1 MNEENKIGYYAIIP
15 ATVLFNENL
24 KANEKLLYAV
34 ITVLANKEGYCFASN
49 TYLGNLFNAK
59 PHTISD
65 WVSHLSKLGLVYVD
79 IIRNE
84 KNEIIKRR
92 IFPNDAPYMQNRT
105 TPYTINKGY
114 PYAINTTEGM
124 SQKQQDNIISI
135 NKIDRL
141 FNYII
146 KKDKQ
151 IPNEFENFEA
161 EIIDILNKFEM
172 IYEENSLQFMQEN
185 NIEKIKIICYSLA
198 LLVKENVSYLS
209 YKVSREKII
218 SLYDDC
224 KLREQ
229 EYKNTDNEIISFT
242 NYFYKS
248 LEGQLLKSKG
258 SSFFVSKNN
267 KKESESFNSEED
279 EDEEER

>member
-34 ITVLANKEGYCFASN
+34 ITALSNKEGYCFASN
-49 TYLGNLFNAK
+49 SYLGDLFNAK
-59 PHTISD
+59 PHTISE
-65 WVSHLSKLGLVYVD
+65 WVSHLSKLGFVYVD
-79 IIRNE
+79 IVRNE
-84 KNEIIKRR
+84 KNEIIRRR
-92 IFPNDAPYMQNRT
+92 IYPND
-105 TPYTINKGY
+105 TPYTINKTY
-114 PYAINTTEGM
+114 PYSINTTEGI
-124 SQKQQDNIISI
+124 SQKPQDNIISI

-146 KKDKQ
+146 KKEKQ
-151 IPNEFENFEA
+151 IPNEFENLQT
-161 EIIDILNKFEM
+161 EINDILNKFEM
-172 IYEENSLQFMQEN
+172 NYTENSLQFIQES

-198 LLVKENVSYLS
+198 MLVKENVSYLS
-209 YKVSREKII
+209 YKISREKII

-242 NYFYKS
+242 NYYYKS
-248 LEGQLLKSKG
+248 LKSELLRNKN
-258 SSFFVSKNN
+258 SSFFISKNQN
-267 KKESESFNSEED
+267 IKSESFNSEED

>member
-34 ITVLANKEGYCFASN
+34 ITALSNKEGYCFASN
-49 TYLGNLFNAK
+49 SYLGELFNAK
-59 PHTISD
+59 AHTISE
-65 WVSHLSKLGLVYVD
+65 WVSHLSKLGFVYVD
-79 IIRNE
+79 IVRNE
-84 KNEIIKRR
+84 KNEIIRRR
-92 IFPNDAPYMQNRT
+92 IYPND
-105 TPYTINKGY
+105 TPYTINKTY
-114 PYAINTTEGM
+114 PYSINTTEGM
-124 SQKQQDNIISI
+124 SQKPQDNIISI

-146 KKDKQ
+146 KKEKQ
-151 IPNEFENFEA
+151 IPNEFENFET

-172 IYEENSLQFMQEN
+172 IYTENSLQFMKEN

-198 LLVKENVSYLS
+198 MLVKENVSYLL
-209 YKVSREKII
+209 YKINREKII

-242 NYFYKS
+242 NYYYKS
-248 LEGQLLKSKG
+248 LKSELLRNKN
-258 SSFFVSKNN
+258 SSFFIPKNQN
-267 KKESESFNSEED
+267 IKSESFNSEED
-279 EDEEER
+279 EEER

>member
-15 ATVLFNENL
+15 STVLFNENL

-34 ITVLANKEGYCFASN
+34 ITALSNKEGYCFASN
-49 TYLGNLFNAK
+49 SYLGDLFSAK
-59 PHTISD
+59 AHTISE
-65 WVSHLSKLGLVYVD
+65 WVSHLSKLGFVYVD
-79 IIRNE
+79 IVRNE
-84 KNEIIKRR
+84 KNEVIRRR
-92 IFPNDAPYMQNRT
+92 IYPNDTPYMQNRT
-105 TPYTINKGY
+105 TPYTINKTY
-114 PYAINTTEGM
+114 PYSINTTEGM
-124 SQKQQDNIISI
+124 SQKPQDNIISI

-146 KKDKQ
+146 KKEKQ

-161 EIIDILNKFEM
+161 EIVDILNKFEM
-172 IYEENSLQFMQEN
+172 IYTENSLQFMQEN

-198 LLVKENVSYLS
+198 MLVKENVSYLS
-209 YKVSREKII
+209 YKISREKII

-248 LEGQLLKSKG
+248 LKGQLLKSEG
-258 SSFFVSKNN
+258 SSFFVPKIQNL
-267 KKESESFNSEED
+267 ESESFNSEED

>member
-1 MNEENKIGYYAIIP
+1 MNEESKIGYYAIIP
-15 ATVLFNENL
+15 STVLFNENL

-49 TYLGNLFNAK
+49 TYLGNLLNVK

-65 WVSHLSKLGLVYVD
+65 WVSHLSKLGFVYVD
-79 IIRNE
+79 IVRNE
-84 KNEIIKRR
+84 KNEIIKRM
-92 IFPNDAPYMQNRT
+92 IFPNDTPYMQNRT
-105 TPYTINKGY
+105 YPYAINKGY
-114 PYAINTTEGM
+114 PYVINNTEGM
-124 SQKQQDNIISI
+124 LQKQQDNIISI

-146 KKDKQ
+146 KKEKQ
-151 IPNEFENFEA
+151 IPNEFENFEN

-172 IYEENSLQFMQEN
+172 IYTENSLQFMQDN

-198 LLVKENVSYLS
+198 MLVKEKVSYLS
-209 YKVSREKII
+209 YKISREKIM

-229 EYKNTDNEIISFT
+229 EFKNTDNEIISFT
-242 NYFYKS
+242 NYYYKS
-248 LEGQLLKSKG
+248 LKSELLRNKN
-258 SSFFVSKNN
+258 SSFFISKNN
-267 KKESESFNSEED
+267 KLESKSFDSEED

>member
-34 ITVLANKEGYCFASN
+34 ITALSNKEGYCFASN
-49 TYLGNLFNAK
+49 SYLGDLFNAK
-59 PHTISD
+59 AHTISE
-65 WVSHLSKLGLVYVD
+65 WVSHLSKLGFVYVD
-79 IIRNE
+79 IVRNE
-84 KNEIIKRR
+84 KNEIIRRR
-92 IFPNDAPYMQNRT
+92 IYPNDTPYMQNRT
-105 TPYTINKGY
+105 TPYTINKTY
-114 PYAINTTEGM
+114 PYSINTTEGM
-124 SQKQQDNIISI
+124 SQKPQDNIISI

-146 KKDKQ
+146 KKEKQ
-151 IPNEFENFEA
+151 IPNGFENFET

-172 IYEENSLQFMQEN
+172 IYTENSLQFMQEN

-198 LLVKENVSYLS
+198 LFVKENVSYLS

-229 EYKNTDNEIISFT
+229 EYKNTDNKIISFT

-248 LEGQLLKSKG
+248 LKSELLKNES
-258 SSFFVSKNN
+258 SSFFTPKNKN
-267 KKESESFNSEED
+267 IESESFNSEED

>member
-34 ITVLANKEGYCFASN
+34 ITALSNKEGYCFASN
-49 TYLGNLFNAK
+49 SYLGDLFNAK
-59 PHTISD
+59 PHTISE
-65 WVSHLSKLGLVYVD
+65 WVSHLSKLGFVYVD
-79 IIRNE
+79 IVRNE
-84 KNEIIKRR
+84 KNEIIRRR
-92 IFPNDAPYMQNRT
+92 IYPND
-105 TPYTINKGY
+105 TPYTINKTY
-114 PYAINTTEGM
+114 PYSINTTEGM
-124 SQKQQDNIISI
+124 SQKPQDNIISI

-146 KKDKQ
+146 KKEKQ
-151 IPNEFENFEA
+151 IPNEFENLQI
-161 EIIDILNKFEM
+161 EINDILNKFEM
-172 IYEENSLQFMQEN
+172 NYTENSLQFIQEN

-198 LLVKENVSYLS
+198 MLVKENVSYLS
-209 YKVSREKII
+209 YKTNREKII
-218 SLYDDC
+218 NLYDTC

-229 EYKNTDNEIISFT
+229 ECKNTENEIINFT

-248 LEGQLLKSKG
+248 LKEELLKG
-258 SSFFVSKNN
+258 RGPSFFMPQNQN
-267 KKESESFNSEED
+267 LERESFDSEED

>member
-24 KANEKLLYAV
+24 RANEKLLYAV
-34 ITVLANKEGYCFASN
+34 ITALSNKEGYCFASN
-49 TYLGNLFNAK
+49 SYLGNLFNAK
-59 PHTISD
+59 AHTISE
-65 WVSHLSKLGLVYVD
+65 WVSHLSKLGFVYVD
-79 IIRNE
+79 IVRNE
-84 KNEIIKRR
+84 KNEIIRRR
-92 IFPNDAPYMQNRT
+92 IYPND
-105 TPYTINKGY
+105 TPYTINKTY
-114 PYAINTTEGM
+114 PYSINTTEGM
-124 SQKQQDNIISI
+124 SQKPQDNIISI

-146 KKDKQ
+146 KKEKQ
-151 IPNEFENFEA
+151 IPNEFENFET

-172 IYEENSLQFMQEN
+172 VYTENSLQFMKEN

-198 LLVKENVSYLS
+198 MLVKENVSYLS
-209 YKVSREKII
+209 YKISREKII

-229 EYKNTDNEIISFT
+229 EYKNTDNEIISFS

-248 LEGQLLKSKG
+248 LKGQLLKNEG
-258 SSFFVSKNN
+258 SSFFMP
-267 KKESESFNSEED
+267 KKQNIESESLDS
-279 EDEEER
+279 EEER

>member
-34 ITVLANKEGYCFASN
+34 ITALSNKEGYCFASN
-49 TYLGNLFNAK
+49 SYLGDLFNAK
-59 PHTISD
+59 PHTISE
-65 WVSHLSKLGLVYVD
+65 WVSHLSKLGFVYVD
-79 IIRNE
+79 IVRNE
-84 KNEIIKRR
+84 KNEIIRRR
-92 IFPNDAPYMQNRT
+92 IYPND
-105 TPYTINKGY
+105 TPYTINKTY
-114 PYAINTTEGM
+114 PYSINTTEGM
-124 SQKQQDNIISI
+124 SQKPQDNIISI

-146 KKDKQ
+146 KKEKQ
-151 IPNEFENFEA
+151 IPNEFENLQT
-161 EIIDILNKFEM
+161 EINDILNKFEM
-172 IYEENSLQFMQEN
+172 NYTENSLQFIQEN
-185 NIEKIKIICYSLA
+185 NVEKIKIICYSLA
-198 LLVKENVSYLS
+198 MLVKENVSYLS
-209 YKVSREKII
+209 YKISREKII

-242 NYFYKS
+242 NYYYKS
-248 LEGQLLKSKG
+248 LKSELLRNKN
-258 SSFFVSKNN
+258 SSFFISKNQN
-267 KKESESFNSEED
+267 IKSESFNSEED

>member
-34 ITVLANKEGYCFASN
+34 ITALSNKEGYCFASN
-49 TYLGNLFNAK
+49 SYLGDLFNAK
-59 PHTISD
+59 PHTISE
-65 WVSHLSKLGLVYVD
+65 WVSHLSKLGFVYVD
-79 IIRNE
+79 IVRNE
-84 KNEIIKRR
+84 KNEIIRRR
-92 IFPNDAPYMQNRT
+92 IYPND
-105 TPYTINKGY
+105 TPYTINKTY
-114 PYAINTTEGM
+114 PYSINTTEGM
-124 SQKQQDNIISI
+124 SQKPQDNIISI

-146 KKDKQ
+146 KKEKQ
-151 IPNEFENFEA
+151 IPKEFENLQT
-161 EIIDILNKFEM
+161 EINDILNKFEM
-172 IYEENSLQFMQEN
+172 NYTENSLQFIQEN

-198 LLVKENVSYLS
+198 MLVKENVSYLS
-209 YKVSREKII
+209 YKISREKII

-242 NYFYKS
+242 NYYYKS
-248 LEGQLLKSKG
+248 LKSELLRNKN
-258 SSFFVSKNN
+258 SSFFISKNQN
-267 KKESESFNSEED
+267 IKSESFNSEED

>member
-34 ITVLANKEGYCFASN
+34 ITALSNKEGYCFASN
-49 TYLGNLFNAK
+49 SYLGDLFNAK
-59 PHTISD
+59 AHTISE
-65 WVSHLSKLGLVYVD
+65 WVSHLSKLGFVYVD
-79 IIRNE
+79 IVRNE
-84 KNEIIKRR
+84 KNEIIRRR
-92 IFPNDAPYMQNRT
+92 IYPND
-105 TPYTINKGY
+105 TPYTINKTY
-114 PYAINTTEGM
+114 PYTINTTEGM
-124 SQKQQDNIISI
+124 SQKPQDNIISI

-146 KKDKQ
+146 KKEKQ
-151 IPNEFENFEA
+151 IPNEFENLENQ
-161 EIIDILNKFEM
+161 IMDILNKFEM
-172 IYEENSLQFMQEN
+172 NYTENSLKFMQDN

-198 LLVKENVSYLS
+198 MLVKENVSYLS
-209 YKVSREKII
+209 YKISREKII

-229 EYKNTDNEIISFT
+229 EYKNTNNEINSFT
-242 NYFYKS
+242 NYYYKS
-248 LEGQLLKSKG
+248 LKSELLRNKS
-258 SSFFVSKNN
+258 SSFFISKNQN
-267 KKESESFNSEED
+267 IKNESFDSEED

>member
-34 ITVLANKEGYCFASN
+34 ITALSNKEGYCFASN
-49 TYLGNLFNAK
+49 SYLGDLFNAK
-59 PHTISD
+59 PHTISE
-65 WVSHLSKLGLVYVD
+65 WVSHLSKLGFVYVD
-79 IIRNE
+79 IVRNE
-84 KNEIIKRR
+84 KNEIIRRR
-92 IFPNDAPYMQNRT
+92 IYPND
-105 TPYTINKGY
+105 TPYTINKTY
-114 PYAINTTEGM
+114 PYSINTTEGM
-124 SQKQQDNIISI
+124 SQKPQDNIISI

-146 KKDKQ
+146 KKEEQ
-151 IPNEFENFEA
+151 IPNEFENLQT
-161 EIIDILNKFEM
+161 EINDILNKFEM
-172 IYEENSLQFMQEN
+172 NYTENSLQFIQEN

-198 LLVKENVSYLS
+198 MLVKENVSYLS
-209 YKVSREKII
+209 YKISREKII

-242 NYFYKS
+242 NYYYKS
-248 LEGQLLKSKG
+248 LKSELLRNKN
-258 SSFFVSKNN
+258 SSFFISKNQN
-267 KKESESFNSEED
+267 IKSESFNSEED

>member
-1 MNEENKIGYYAIIP
+1 MNEENNIGYYAVIP
-15 ATVLFNENL
+15 ATILFNKEL
-24 KANEKLLYAV
+24 KPNEKLLYAV
-34 ITVLANKEGYCFASN
+34 ITALSNKEGYCYASN
-49 TYLGNLFNAK
+49 TYLGNLFNVI
-59 PHTISD
+59 PHTIST
-65 WVSHLSKLGLVYVD
+65 WVSHLRNKGFLHVD
-79 IIRNE
+79 IITNE
-84 KNEIIKRR
+84 NGEVIQRR
-92 IFPNDAPYMQNRT
+92 IYPND
-105 TPYTINKGY
+105 TPYVLNKTYPHVINK
-114 PYAINTTEGM
+114 TEGM
-124 SQKQQDNIISI
+124 FQKRQYNIISI

-146 KKDKQ
+146 KKEKQ
-151 IPNEFENFEA
+151 ISNEFENFEA
-161 EIIDILNKFEM
+161 EIVDILNKFEM
-172 IYEENSLQFMQEN
+172 IYTENSLQFMQEN

-198 LLVKENVSYLS
+198 MLVKENVSYLS
-209 YKVSREKII
+209 YKISREKII

-248 LEGQLLKSKG
+248 LKGQLLKSKG

>member
-34 ITVLANKEGYCFASN
+34 ITALSNKEGYCFASN
-49 TYLGNLFNAK
+49 SYLGDLFNAK
-59 PHTISD
+59 PHTISE
-65 WVSHLSKLGLVYVD
+65 WVSHLSKMGFVYVD
-79 IIRNE
+79 IVRNE
-84 KNEIIKRR
+84 KNEIIRRR
-92 IFPNDAPYMQNRT
+92 IYPND
-105 TPYTINKGY
+105 TPYTINKTY
-114 PYAINTTEGM
+114 PYPINTTEGM
-124 SQKQQDNIISI
+124 SQKPQDNIISI

-146 KKDKQ
+146 KKEKQ
-151 IPNEFENFEA
+151 IPNEFENFENQ
-161 EIIDILNKFEM
+161 IIDILNKFEM
-172 IYEENSLQFMQEN
+172 IYTENSLQFMQEN

-198 LLVKENVSYLS
+198 MLVKENVSYLS
-209 YKVSREKII
+209 YKISREKII

-242 NYFYKS
+242 NYYYKS
-248 LEGQLLKSKG
+248 LKSELLRNKN
-258 SSFFVSKNN
+258 SSFFISKNQN
-267 KKESESFNSEED
+267 IEGESFNSEED

>member
-1 MNEENKIGYYAIIP
+1 MHSKMNEENKIGYYAIIP

-34 ITVLANKEGYCFASN
+34 ITALSNKEGYCFASN
-49 TYLGNLFNAK
+49 SYLGDLFNAK
-59 PHTISD
+59 PHTISE
-65 WVSHLSKLGLVYVD
+65 WVSHLSKLGFVYVD
-79 IIRNE
+79 IVRNE
-84 KNEIIKRR
+84 KNEIIRRR
-92 IFPNDAPYMQNRT
+92 IYPND
-105 TPYTINKGY
+105 TPYTINKTY
-114 PYAINTTEGM
+114 PYSINTTEGM
-124 SQKQQDNIISI
+124 SQKPQDNIISI

-146 KKDKQ
+146 KKEKQ
-151 IPNEFENFEA
+151 IPNEFENLQT
-161 EIIDILNKFEM
+161 EINDILNKFEM
-172 IYEENSLQFMQEN
+172 NYTENSLQFIQEN

-198 LLVKENVSYLS
+198 MLVKENVSYLS
-209 YKVSREKII
+209 YKISREKII

-242 NYFYKS
+242 NYYYKS
-248 LEGQLLKSKG
+248 LKSELLRNKN
-258 SSFFVSKNN
+258 SSFFISKNQN
-267 KKESESFNSEED
+267 IKSESFNSEED

>member
-34 ITVLANKEGYCFASN
+34 ITALSNKEGYCFASN
-49 TYLGNLFNAK
+49 SYLGDLFNAK
-59 PHTISD
+59 PHTISE
-65 WVSHLSKLGLVYVD
+65 WVSHLSKMGFVYVD
-79 IIRNE
+79 IVRNE

-92 IFPNDAPYMQNRT
+92 IYPND
-105 TPYTINKGY
+105 TPYTINKTY
-114 PYAINTTEGM
+114 PYPINTTEGM
-124 SQKQQDNIISI
+124 SQKPQDNIISI

-146 KKDKQ
+146 KKEKQ
-151 IPNEFENFEA
+151 IPNEFENFENQ
-161 EIIDILNKFEM
+161 IIDILNKFEM
-172 IYEENSLQFMQEN
+172 IYTENSLQFIQEN

-198 LLVKENVSYLS
+198 MLVKENVSYLS
-209 YKVSREKII
+209 YKISREKII

-242 NYFYKS
+242 NYYYKS
-248 LEGQLLKSKG
+248 LKSELLRNKN
-258 SSFFVSKNN
+258 SSFFISKNQN
-267 KKESESFNSEED
+267 IKSESFNSEED